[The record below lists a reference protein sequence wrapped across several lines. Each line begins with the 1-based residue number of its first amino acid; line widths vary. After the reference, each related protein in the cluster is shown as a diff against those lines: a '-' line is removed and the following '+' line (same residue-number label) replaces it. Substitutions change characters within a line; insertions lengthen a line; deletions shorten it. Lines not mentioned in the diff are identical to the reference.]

1 MAKQKVSRWRRFGR
15 WLRLQALRMIREN
28 STPARTGL
36 GFGLGT
42 FIGVFPSFM
51 VGTPLAFFLAGRFG
65 WNRAAAMG
73 GTFLMNPLTAPAVY
87 SASTLVGLQVLGRDL
102 DVAPV
107 GGMLNYVQHFGI
119 AFLVGNT
126 IVAVLI
132 ATLLGLV
139 IFTLAAYHQRAKRL
153 SRIPP
158 DAAEAEH
165 QGRVESAFSTARL
178 SDEPLVFVPPTSHQP
193 VGQGSPSGQRRAAG
207 LFYRPAV
214 GVVDDLSR
222 SARKPFGSHVGF
234 RRLRKC
240 YIPR

>member
-73 GTFLMNPLTAPAVY
+73 GTFLMNPLTAPVVY
-87 SASTLVGLQVLGRDL
+87 STSTMVGLQVLGRDL

-107 GGMLNYVQHFGI
+107 GGMLNYLEHFGI

-132 ATLLGLV
+132 ATLVGLV
-139 IFTLAAYHQRAKRL
+139 IFTVAAYHQRAKHL
-153 SRIPP
+153 SRITP
-158 DAAEAEH
+158 DTAQVDH
-165 QGRVESAFSTARL
+165 QERAESAFSAACLRDTPVVLAPPMSHEPAGKHPL
-178 SDEPLVFVPPTSHQP
+178 SVGAAPPASSAAPPLAS
-193 VGQGSPSGQRRAAG
+193 
-207 LFYRPAV
+207 
-214 GVVDDLSR
+214 
-222 SARKPFGSHVGF
+222 
-234 RRLRKC
+234 
-240 YIPR
+240 

>member
-1 MAKQKVSRWRRFGR
+1 MARQKVSRWKRFGR

-36 GFGLGT
+36 GFALGT

-73 GTFLMNPLTAPAVY
+73 GTFLMNPLTAPVVY
-87 SASTLVGLQVLGRDL
+87 STSTVIGLQVLGRDL

-107 GGMLNYVQHFGI
+107 SGMLNYIRHFGM

-132 ATLLGLV
+132 ASVLGLV
-139 IFTLAAYHQRAKRL
+139 IFTLAAYHQRTKRL
-153 SRIPP
+153 SRIP
-158 DAAEAEH
+158 AYGAEADRP
-165 QGRVESAFSTARL
+165 GGAESTFSAARP
-178 SDEPLVFVPPTSHQP
+178 SDEPSVFVPPMSHQP
-193 VGQGSPSGQRRAAG
+193 VGKGPLPVGAVP
-207 LFYRPAV
+207 PASSTAPP
-214 GVVDDLSR
+214 LAS
-222 SARKPFGSHVGF
+222 
-234 RRLRKC
+234 
-240 YIPR
+240 